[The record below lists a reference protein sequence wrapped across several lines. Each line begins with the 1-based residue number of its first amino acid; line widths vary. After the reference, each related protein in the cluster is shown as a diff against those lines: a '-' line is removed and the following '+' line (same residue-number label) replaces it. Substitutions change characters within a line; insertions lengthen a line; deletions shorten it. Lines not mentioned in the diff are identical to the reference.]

1 MATNPESV
9 EALTEATARLKAAL
23 DRLNRAVA
31 ARMNAASPAD
41 AERLRGECEQL
52 RSENTALRQRLALAE
67 AKARSLEERHSQ
79 AAGRLDD
86 VIGSLRR
93 ALAG

>member
-9 EALTEATARLKAAL
+9 EALTEATARLKSAL

-31 ARMNAASPAD
+31 ARGDGASSAE
-41 AERLRGECEQL
+41 AERLRGECDQL

-67 AKARSLEERHSQ
+67 ARGRSLEERNSQ
-79 AAGRLDD
+79 AAGRLDE

>member
-9 EALTEATARLKAAL
+9 EALTEATARLKTAL

-31 ARMNAASPAD
+31 ARNDNTSSAD
-41 AERLRGECEQL
+41 AERLRGECDQL
-52 RSENTALRQRLALAE
+52 RSENTQLKQRLALAE
-67 AKARSLEERHSQ
+67 AKGRSLEDRNSQ

>member
-23 DRLNRAVA
+23 ERLNRAVA
-31 ARMNAASPAD
+31 ARGDAASSSDAD
-41 AERLRGECEQL
+41 RLRGECDQL

-67 AKARSLEERHSQ
+67 AKSRSLEDRNTQ